1 MKCGTDIFFRMTKIK
16 LIFSFF
22 FLLVFQAA
30 FSSANLPTKEVNSC
44 AGMEVENQ
52 IQFEE
57 NDHSPFIFGE
67 VPAGQGQLLV
77 YKPDTERFLSNFN
90 AENLHIAILQ
100 SIMSSTATQGKTIY
114 FGCSGYYIINIP
126 IYLQT
131 DNFRL

>member
-1 MKCGTDIFFRMTKIK
+1 MPI
-16 LIFSFF
+16 
-22 FLLVFQAA
+22 
-30 FSSANLPTKEVNSC
+30 KEVTSC

-90 AENLHIAILQ
+90 AEDLHIAILQ
-100 SIMSSTATQGKTIY
+100 SILSSTAMQGKTIY

>member
-1 MKCGTDIFFRMTKIK
+1 MIKYK
-16 LIFSFF
+16 LIFSIF

-30 FSSANLPTKEVNSC
+30 FSSASMPAREINSFVSL
-44 AGMEVENQ
+44 EVENQ
-52 IQFEE
+52 VQFEE
-57 NDHSPFIFGE
+57 NAHSPFIFGE
-67 VPAGQGQLLV
+67 VPIGQGQLLV
-77 YKPDTERFLSNFN
+77 YKHDSSRSLSNFN

-100 SIMSSTATQGKTIY
+100 SLLSSTAMQGKTIY

>member
-1 MKCGTDIFFRMTKIK
+1 MKCGTDILFRMTKYK

-30 FSSANLPTKEVNSC
+30 FSSANMTIKEVDSC
-44 AGMEVENQ
+44 IGMEVEKQ

-77 YKPDTERFLSNFN
+77 HKPDTERFLSNFN
-90 AENLHIAILQ
+90 AESLHLAILQ
-100 SIMSSTATQGKTIY
+100 SIISSSATQGKTIC